1 MATAA
6 AAAAVG
12 PRLGIDG
19 AGAGAGSHGH
29 RRPQAWK
36 LSFEAGPRARSVA
49 AVAAAASSQATGGV
63 APVPPRSNRSV
74 IKRHTLSVFVGDESG
89 MINRIA
95 GVFARRGYNIESLAV
110 GLNKDKA
117 LFTIV
122 VSGTDKVLNQVV
134 EQLNKLVNVIKVVDL
149 SKEPQ
154 VERELMLIK
163 INAERDKLPE
173 IMGLVRIFKAEV
185 VDLSD
190 DTLTIQVT
198 GDPGKMVAI
207 QKSLSKHGIK
217 EIARTGK
224 IAVRRE
230 KMGETAPFWRFSA
243 ASYPD
248 LEMAIPSTS
257 RLSTGVDAINQ
268 NSNESSGGDVY
279 PVESYE
285 SFSANQ
291 ILDAHWGVMTDG
303 DPTGFCSHTLSILVN
318 DFPGVLNVVTGVFSR
333 RGYNIQ
339 SLAVGPAEKEG
350 ISRITTVVPGTDDSI
365 AKLVHQLYKLIDV
378 YEVQDFT
385 HLPFAARELMIIK
398 VAANAAARRDVL
410 DIAEIFEAQRVD
422 ISDHTITLQLIG
434 DIDKMVRLQKMLEQ
448 YGICEVARTGR
459 VALLR
464 ESGVDSNFLRGF
476 SLPV

>member
-1 MATAA
+1 MAA

-12 PRLGIDG
+12 PRLGLDG
-19 AGAGAGSHGH
+19 AAAGSRGH
-29 RRPQAWK
+29 RRPPARV
-36 LSFEAGPRARSVA
+36 LGLAAGPGARSVA
-49 AVAAAASSQATGGV
+49 AVVAAASSQATGGV

-207 QKSLSKHGIK
+207 QRSLSKHGIK

-257 RLSTGVDAINQ
+257 RLSTRVDAINE

-318 DFPGVLNVVTGVFSR
+318 DFPGVLNVVTGVFAR

-350 ISRITTVVPGTDDSI
+350 ISRITTVVPGTDESI

-410 DIAEIFEAQRVD
+410 DIAEIFEAQKVD

-464 ESGVDSNFLRGF
+464 ESGVDSNSIRGF